1 MSSQR
6 KKGNEDLRQVY
17 EKIYQQG
24 EENYFSKFER
34 GVDSSETNATVLGLL
49 DWSGRSVLDV
59 GCGTGGLLR
68 EIAARGAARVT
79 GIDYSSKAIEI
90 AREKTGMDNA
100 TFIAGNV
107 LETTLDTHDV
117 VLSCG
122 TIEHSDE
129 PPVFLK
135 ALRERCAPGGTL
147 IITCP
152 HFINVRGFV
161 WMALAELLEV
171 PMSLT
176 DLHFIHPWQ
185 MEQWCEGL
193 GLRLRSFSTC
203 DYQRGNGPVLV
214 SDFHKR
220 LTNAL
225 RDAGLSNARVPGY
238 LEYLEKLVHYMG
250 NESMKNGEDCRLQGA
265 TAVYMMEKTPD
276 EPGGR

>member
-17 EKIYQQG
+17 EKIYEQG
-24 EENYFSKFER
+24 EENYFSKFEQ
-34 GVDSSETNATVLGLL
+34 GVDSSETNDAVLDLV

-68 EIAARGAARVT
+68 EIAARGATRIT

-90 AREKTGMDNA
+90 AREKSRLDNA

-107 LETTLDTHDV
+107 LDTPLDVHDV

-135 ALRERCAPGGTL
+135 ALHERCAPGGKL

-176 DLHFIHPWQ
+176 DLHFIHPWH
-185 MEQWCEGL
+185 MEKWGEAL
-193 GLRLRSFSTC
+193 GLQLRSYSTC
-203 DYQRGNGPVLV
+203 DYQRGNGPALV
-214 SDFHKR
+214 SDFDKR

-225 RDAGLSNARVPGY
+225 RDAGLDNSRVPGY
-238 LEYLEKLVHYMG
+238 LEYLEKLVAYME
-250 NESMKNGEDCRLQGA
+250 NQSMENGEGCQLQGA
-265 TAVYMMEKTPD
+265 TAVYMLEKKSGD
-276 EPGGR
+276 Q